1 MAELIETPLLAPGC
15 IMCGAT
21 IPEKAAKMR
30 SKVCSQTCRAA
41 YRKWRNA
48 PPAKRTQP
56 LFCQVCRKEIPN
68 RPNVTWAETCS
79 RDCRNEMRRFRWAIL
94 KMQKCPHCYHP
105 STPAEWEDYRRWR
118 ANKGSIRAQIQI
130 PGRGRP
136 RLTPQEKEI
145 REALQG
151 ATRVAKGYRD
161 RILVK
166 YRIKKVEE
174 LNSVEIYALNDVS
187 KEEIARYAADRET
200 VIEMETLI
208 DQLTR
213 YGRTPEKT
221 AVDTA
226 EAS

>member
-1 MAELIETPLLAPGC
+1 
-15 IMCGAT
+15 
-21 IPEKAAKMR
+21 
-30 SKVCSQTCRAA
+30 
-41 YRKWRNA
+41 
-48 PPAKRTQP
+48 
-56 LFCQVCRKEIPN
+56 
-68 RPNVTWAETCS
+68 
-79 RDCRNEMRRFRWAIL
+79 MRRFRWAIL